1 MTYSLTMYRIG
12 KPGITY
18 DTLQDVALRIN
29 NLLGPAVP
37 EEMAWGLQ
45 RPGLLSNHIII
56 GIRESWKARIITKT
70 IPNTPQIMGSW
81 IVFDYLFSKGVRV
94 APLVARLRLLGII
107 EIQKAE
113 FLVNNTYLVTIG
125 LNVDEGLMFFLTP
138 SIYSRSIKSDLDDLA
153 YVVSHALECMDVKRV
168 NIDSQVLSEAAYLLL
183 KSPTWK
189 FSGLITSDGKDL
201 RRERLEIIEEK
212 IRQHNTWE
220 YVEFRSKKYGKI
232 KLSTIDPRPI
242 RVSLRKRIYELGPQR
257 DLGSILNELSRVI
270 KPRLN
275 NLENVKYNN
284 SSEILKAYTERRGVI
299 ASKHVAEHKYM
310 VIPRDV
316 SYEFVGYDVEAG
328 ENKIEVKAFRGEGG
342 CIELTEHEHDV
353 MQKQEHYRIFIVEN
367 AWERKPIVN
376 IIENPKGLDLGK
388 HEKPKTRIETQ
399 FKLHYTCNKEEW
411 EKRVNQKEYGQ
422 V

>member
-1 MTYSLTMYRIG
+1 MVTHSLTMYVLG
-12 KPGITY
+12 KLGITY

-45 RPGLLSNHIII
+45 RPGLLSNHIIS
-56 GIRESWKARIITKT
+56 GMGESWKARIIAKT

-113 FLVNNTYLVTIG
+113 FLVDTTYLVTVG
-125 LNVDEGLMFFLTP
+125 LNVDKGLMFFLTP
-138 SIYSRSIKSDLDDLA
+138 NIRSIKSDLDDLA
-153 YVVSHALECMDVKRV
+153 YVVSHSLECMDVKRV
-168 NIDSQVLSEAAYLLL
+168 NIDSQILSEAAYLLF
-183 KSPTWK
+183 KSPIWK
-189 FSGLITSDGKDL
+189 FTGLITSDGKDL

-212 IRQHNTWE
+212 IRQYKWE
-220 YVEFRSKKYGKI
+220 YMEFRSKKYGKI

-242 RVSLRKRIYELGPQR
+242 RISLRERIYEFGPQR

-275 NLENVKYNN
+275 NLENVKYN
-284 SSEILKAYTERRGVI
+284 SLSEIIKAYTERRGVV

-310 VIPRDV
+310 VVPRDV
-316 SYEFVGYDVEAG
+316 SYEFVGYDIDAG
-328 ENKIEVKAFRGEGG
+328 ENKIEVKAFRGDGRR
-342 CIELTEHEHDV
+342 IELTEHEYDV

-376 IIENPKGLDLGK
+376 IIEDPKGLDL
-388 HEKPKTRIETQ
+388 HPSEKPKARIETQ
-399 FKLHYTCNKEEW
+399 FKPHYTCNKEEW